1 MKAKKLL
8 VGLFVAFATI
18 LTACGGNNSSSKTP
32 SSPSVP
38 TPSVSTPAPSVS
50 TPKPS
55 TPTPS
60 VSTPAPSV
68 STPTPSVKPST
79 STSTPTPADP
89 VATKISV
96 TGTYKV
102 SYTVGEELDLT
113 GMQLKVTFDDNSHE
127 NIDVTADMLGEYDMS
142 EAGIK
147 TITVT
152 YEGLTTTLNIEVV
165 AAAVEKVDP
174 TITFSHEAHSTFKLG
189 EPGPTVT
196 VTEGLEYS
204 VYYNKGE
211 EVYGTTYPTETGTY
225 AMVVE
230 VTGNDQYNDLKQW
243 LVFKIVE
250 NKLTPEITISIN
262 NGDTLVIGK
271 DVAPEVSV
279 SDGLAY
285 TTYFE
290 QEGVFYSN
298 ALPTEPGTYSFIV
311 EVEETETHNSARTWR
326 WFYLVEDKPT
336 PEISFSIESG
346 TTLTIGVDEAPTV
359 TVTDDLPYTVHY
371 DKSEAFYSN
380 DFPTE
385 PGTYAMIVTVAATET
400 HNAAKKWVVFTL
412 VEATPGEKVDPE
424 VVFTIENGASV
435 TLGVDAWPSATVTEG
450 LDYITYFE
458 QDGKRLETEYPTV
471 PDTYSFIV
479 EVTGNDQYNSVRLYR
494 WFRVVENKLNPEVN
508 FSIETGATLKLG
520 VDAAPTV
527 TVTGGLDY
535 TVRYD
540 KNEAFYSN
548 EFPTE
553 PGTYA
558 MVVTV
563 EGNDQYN
570 GTTKWV
576 VFTIEEVFAVY
587 YTNPNNWSKV
597 YVYSWDA
604 SGNPTLGAWPGT
616 EIQKDPKSDN
626 YVVTGLEPGSNVIFS
641 NGSGAQTGDL
651 VVPTNGDCTTDG
663 FAWAGYGE
671 TPAAQAITVYFS
683 KPSGWGSNINVY
695 TWDASGNP
703 TNGAWPGNA
712 MKYDSASGYYYVEN
726 IMPGTNIIFND
737 GSNQTENLSVPTNGD
752 NLYKGSSWSLY
763 SV

>member
-165 AAAVEKVDP
+165 AAAVEKVNP
-174 TITFSHEAHSTFKLG
+174 TITFSHEGGSTFKLG

-211 EVYGTTYPTETGTY
+211 EVYGTTYPTEPGTY

-250 NKLTPEITISIN
+250 NKLTPEITFSIES
-262 NGDTLVIGK
+262 GATIVLGVDPWPTAT
-271 DVAPEVSV
+271 VA
-279 SDGLAY
+279 DGLSF
-285 TTYFE
+285 TSYFE
-290 QEGVFYSN
+290 QDEKRLDTEF
-298 ALPTEPGTYSFIV
+298 PTAPGTYSFIV
-311 EVEETETHNSARTWR
+311 EVEETETHNKAREWR
-326 WFYLVEDKPT
+326 WFRVIENKPT
-336 PEISFSIESG
+336 AEVTFSIETG
-346 TTLTIGVDEAPTV
+346 ATLTIGKDAAPTV
-359 TVTDDLPYTVHY
+359 SVTEGLDYAVRY
-371 DKSEAFYSN
+371 DKDEKFYSN
-380 DFPTE
+380 EFPTE
-385 PGTYAMIVTVAATET
+385 PGTYAMVVEVTGNEQYNGTT
-400 HNAAKKWVVFTL
+400 KWVVFKL
-412 VEATPGEKVDPE
+412 VEDTPTEKVDPE
-424 VVFTIENGASV
+424 IIFSIENGATV
-435 TLGVDAWPSATVTEG
+435 TLGVDAWPTATVSEG
-450 LDYITYFE
+450 ADYVTYFE
-458 QDGKRLETEYPTV
+458 QDEKRLDTEFPTA
-471 PDTYSFIV
+471 PGTYSFIV
-479 EVTGNDQYNSVRLYR
+479 EVTGNDQYNSARAYR
-494 WFRVVENKLNPEVN
+494 WFRVVENKANPEVT
-508 FSIETGATLKLG
+508 FSIEAGATLKLG

-535 TVRYD
+535 TVHYEKD
-540 KNEAFYSN
+540 EKFYSN

-558 MVVTV
+558 MIVTV
-563 EGNDQYN
+563 TGNDQYN

-576 VFTIEEVFAVY
+576 VFKLEEVFAVY
-587 YTNPNNWSKV
+587 FTNPNNWSKV
-597 YVYSWDA
+597 NAYVWDA
-604 SGNPTLGAWPGT
+604 SGNLVLGAWPGT
-616 EIQKDPKSDN
+616 PVQKDPTTG
-626 YVVTGLEPGSNVIFS
+626 YYIVTGVEPGQNIIFNNGTSQTGDLAIPTNGDCKTDGKGWATLEGEIEDLTIRVYFTNPNNWSSVYAYSWGGTDLGAWPGTKLQKDATTGYYYIDGMMPGANIIFS
-641 NGSGAQTGDL
+641 NGNGSQTENL
-651 VVPTNGDCTTDG
+651 VVPTNG
-663 FAWAGYGE
+663 
-671 TPAAQAITVYFS
+671 
-683 KPSGWGSNINVY
+683 NIV
-695 TWDASGNP
+695 
-703 TNGAWPGNA
+703 
-712 MKYDSASGYYYVEN
+712 
-726 IMPGTNIIFND
+726 FN
-737 GSNQTENLSVPTNGD
+737 
-752 NLYKGSSWSLY
+752 GSSWVSLNN
-763 SV
+763 

>member
-127 NIDVTADMLGEYDMS
+127 NIDITADMLGEYDMS

-250 NKLTPEITISIN
+250 NKLTPEISFSIE
-262 NGDTLVIGK
+262 NGTTLVIGK
-271 DVAPEVSV
+271 DAAPTVTV
-279 SDGLAY
+279 SDGL
-285 TTYFE
+285 TYAVQYNLDGE
-290 QEGVFYSN
+290 LYSYE
-298 ALPTEPGTYSFIV
+298 LPTVPGTYAIFV
-311 EVEETETHNSARTWR
+311 TVEETETHNKATAFR
-326 WFYLVEDKPT
+326 WFYLVEDKLT
-336 PEISFSIESG
+336 PEITFSIEKGS
-346 TTLTIGVDEAPTV
+346 TL
-359 TVTDDLPYTVHY
+359 
-371 DKSEAFYSN
+371 
-380 DFPTE
+380 
-385 PGTYAMIVTVAATET
+385 
-400 HNAAKKWVVFTL
+400 
-412 VEATPGEKVDPE
+412 
-424 VVFTIENGASV
+424 
-435 TLGVDAWPSATVTEG
+435 TLGVDPVPTVTVTEG
-450 LDYITYFE
+450 LDYTVHYEKDENFFSNE
-458 QDGKRLETEYPTV
+458 FPTT
-471 PDTYSFIV
+471 PGTYSMIV
-479 EVTGNDQYNSVRLYR
+479 EVAGNDQYNSRKDWAVFYL
-494 WFRVVENKLNPEVN
+494 VESGYSMKVNGASVGGMALNAE
-508 FSIETGATLKLG
+508 ATDSSKDEYMMTLDLKKG
-520 VDAAPTV
+520 DQVQI
-527 TVTGGLDY
+527 
-535 TVRYD
+535 
-540 KNEAFYSN
+540 
-548 EFPTE
+548 
-553 PGTYA
+553 
-558 MVVTV
+558 V
-563 EGNDQYN
+563 EGGKAVNTWWENPAKNSDTYVATVDGSHTFYFKN
-570 GTTKWV
+570 YTKSGGGTSVWV
-576 VFTIEEVFAVY
+576 TIPEG
-587 YTNPNNWSKV
+587 
-597 YVYSWDA
+597 
-604 SGNPTLGAWPGT
+604 GNT
-616 EIQKDPKSDN
+616 
-626 YVVTGLEPGSNVIFS
+626 
-641 NGSGAQTGDL
+641 
-651 VVPTNGDCTTDG
+651 
-663 FAWAGYGE
+663 E
-671 TPAAQAITVYFS
+671 TPTGEKIRVYFE
-683 KPSGWGSNINVY
+683 KPSNWGSNINVY
-695 TWDASGNP
+695 TWDSTGP
-703 TNGAWPGNA
+703 TNGNWPGT
-712 MKYDSASGYYYVEN
+712 KIQYDSVSGYYYVDD
-726 IMPGTNIIFND
+726 IATGTNIIFND
-737 GSNQTENLSVPTNGD
+737 GSNQTADLVVPTNGN
-752 NLYKGSSWSLY
+752 NLFSQDSNSWSTY
-763 SV
+763 NI

>member
-230 VTGNDQYNDLKQW
+230 VTGNDQYNDL
-243 LVFKIVE
+243 
-250 NKLTPEITISIN
+250 
-262 NGDTLVIGK
+262 
-271 DVAPEVSV
+271 
-279 SDGLAY
+279 
-285 TTYFE
+285 
-290 QEGVFYSN
+290 
-298 ALPTEPGTYSFIV
+298 
-311 EVEETETHNSARTWR
+311 
-326 WFYLVEDKPT
+326 
-336 PEISFSIESG
+336 
-346 TTLTIGVDEAPTV
+346 
-359 TVTDDLPYTVHY
+359 
-371 DKSEAFYSN
+371 
-380 DFPTE
+380 
-385 PGTYAMIVTVAATET
+385 
-400 HNAAKKWVVFTL
+400 
-412 VEATPGEKVDPE
+412 
-424 VVFTIENGASV
+424 
-435 TLGVDAWPSATVTEG
+435 
-450 LDYITYFE
+450 
-458 QDGKRLETEYPTV
+458 
-471 PDTYSFIV
+471 
-479 EVTGNDQYNSVRLYR
+479 
-494 WFRVVENKLNPEVN
+494 
-508 FSIETGATLKLG
+508 
-520 VDAAPTV
+520 
-527 TVTGGLDY
+527 
-535 TVRYD
+535 
-540 KNEAFYSN
+540 
-548 EFPTE
+548 
-553 PGTYA
+553 
-558 MVVTV
+558 
-563 EGNDQYN
+563 
-570 GTTKWV
+570 
-576 VFTIEEVFAVY
+576 
-587 YTNPNNWSKV
+587 
-597 YVYSWDA
+597 
-604 SGNPTLGAWPGT
+604 
-616 EIQKDPKSDN
+616 
-626 YVVTGLEPGSNVIFS
+626 
-641 NGSGAQTGDL
+641 
-651 VVPTNGDCTTDG
+651 
-663 FAWAGYGE
+663 
-671 TPAAQAITVYFS
+671 
-683 KPSGWGSNINVY
+683 
-695 TWDASGNP
+695 
-703 TNGAWPGNA
+703 
-712 MKYDSASGYYYVEN
+712 
-726 IMPGTNIIFND
+726 
-737 GSNQTENLSVPTNGD
+737 
-752 NLYKGSSWSLY
+752 
-763 SV
+763 